1 MKKLLFILLFLQ
13 YFITVV
19 SAQLTAGHI
28 DSSFLLG
35 LKMHYQQEYAFDV
48 SVDPSR
54 WQKEKPGLH
63 AAFGS
68 TDAVYF
74 RTDVPAIHNE
84 TKTFEATGW
93 KGERINASIIVWS
106 PDTIG
111 QVRFVLNDLK
121 NAKGNV
127 LSKKNL
133 QLNMV
138 RYVISNYPY
147 DEREVT
153 CGVGPV
159 DKAYLMPDRFESFD
173 RFEIPGRT
181 VRPVWLSVDIPPGT
195 VPGTYTGNIE
205 VRSDK
210 GTATLN
216 LKIKVQNQLL
226 SRPYDW
232 AFRLDL
238 WQNPSVIADY
248 YQVKPWSEEHKT
260 LLKKHLK
267 LYADAGGKFITTYA
281 VHSPWSDNSYV
292 GEAGMIEWIKR
303 GNGSWKF
310 DYSIFDQ
317 YVQLA
322 METGIDKAITI
333 YTPIPWGE
341 RFRYLDES
349 TGEYLYERWVPTSD
363 TFKTNWNI
371 FLTDLKIHLG
381 KKGWLAKTYLGVN
394 ENAMEQ
400 TLSAIKVIRDHSKEW
415 KITYAGDWHPELDA
429 LLDDYSSV
437 YGKEPGINDVKKR
450 NSKKQ
455 TSTYYICCTPAKPN
469 TFVFSP
475 PAEGRWLGW
484 YAFAYGYD
492 GLLRWAYDAWP
503 ADPVRDSRHVLW
515 PSGDC
520 FMIYP
525 GGGSSIRFEKMR
537 EGIADFEK
545 LRIIQNKAAKS
556 SDPVVKKLFQQLQQQ
571 LKIFTE
577 EREFKEEKLRNDI
590 QGGKQLLD
598 ELSEKLK

>member
-1 MKKLLFILLFLQ
+1 MKKFLFIFLFLQ
-13 YFITVV
+13 YFVAQV
-19 SAQLTAGHI
+19 SAQLEAGRI
-28 DSSFLLG
+28 DSSLLPG
-35 LKMHYQQEYAFDV
+35 LKMHYQQEYAFDG
-48 SVDPSR
+48 SIDPSR

-74 RTDVPAIHNE
+74 RTDVPELLNE
-84 TKTFEATGW
+84 TKTFEGTGW
-93 KGERINASIIVWS
+93 RGERINASIIVWS

-111 QVRFVLNDLK
+111 QVRFKLNDLR

-127 LSKKNL
+127 LSKKSL

-147 DEREVT
+147 DAREVT

-205 VRSDK
+205 VRSDR
-210 GTATLN
+210 GTATLKV
-216 LKIKVQNQLL
+216 KIKVQNQLL
-226 SRPYDW
+226 SRPHDW
-232 AFRLDL
+232 TFRLDL

-248 YQVKPWSEEHKT
+248 YQVKPWSEEHKV

-341 RFRYLDES
+341 RFRYLDET

-371 FLTDLKIHLG
+371 FLTDLKIHLE
-381 KKGWLAKTYLGVN
+381 KKGWLGKTYLGVN

-400 TLSAIKVIRDHSKEW
+400 TLSAIKVIRDHSKQW

-437 YGKEPGINDVKKR
+437 YGKEPEINDVKKR

-537 EGIADFEK
+537 EGFVDFEK

-556 SDPVVKKLFQQLQQQ
+556 SDPDVKKLFQQLHQH

-577 EREFKEEKLRNDI
+577 EHEFKEEKLRNDI
-590 QGGKQLLD
+590 QEGRKLVE